1 MTMMNGFRR
10 RMMCVMSRF
19 RRSRQ
24 WRRLHN
30 NTIINHIINIHQ
42 YININVIYRTGLV
55 RRTDADRAQPGTRSV
70 TFTRTLSH
78 PAPCAY
84 NHYNYHFIFYIFLF
98 LLIDCYSFK
107 TYSIHQINTHVFASQ
122 FNFLFEFV
130 FSLYFRH

>member
-55 RRTDADRAQPGTRSV
+55 RRTDADRA
-70 TFTRTLSH
+70 
-78 PAPCAY
+78 
-84 NHYNYHFIFYIFLF
+84 
-98 LLIDCYSFK
+98 
-107 TYSIHQINTHVFASQ
+107 
-122 FNFLFEFV
+122 
-130 FSLYFRH
+130 